1 MDAIESN
8 IQTQATDFQDN
19 LKHMRSLTAELS
31 ESLSSVRE
39 RGDTG
44 AAELHLSRGKMLVRD
59 LSLIHI

>member
-19 LKHMRSLTAELS
+19 LKHMRSLTTELS
-31 ESLSSVRE
+31 ENLNSVRE
-39 RGDTG
+39 RGDTDS
-44 AAELHLSRGKMLVRD
+44 AELHLSRGKMLVRD